1 VEPLVQI
8 LFFPQ
13 LLLLVVVVEVLAIL
27 NKMVEQV
34 VQVAEEAIQAQVVQE
49 QHLQYRDLMVVVIPL
64 LMAQAVAVAVR
75 VLLEQVLHQLKALL
89 VVMVFK

>member
-1 VEPLVQI
+1 
-8 LFFPQ
+8 
-13 LLLLVVVVEVLAIL
+13 VVVVEVLAIL

-34 VQVAEEAIQAQVVQE
+34 VQVAEEAIQAQVEQE

>member
-1 VEPLVQI
+1 
-8 LFFPQ
+8 
-13 LLLLVVVVEVLAIL
+13 VVVVEVLAIL